1 MPDAKGEMAAYR
13 LITSLTDHV
22 AAPAHELAR
31 LYHERWEIEGVFDEL
46 KTHLLQS
53 RRVLRSKTPDL
64 VRQEFYGWVMAH
76 YAVRW
81 LLHQGASR
89 YKLKHSEQSFVA
101 HLHILKVNLPASGA
115 FSPGKAKKAQALV

>member
-1 MPDAKGEMAAYR
+1 
-13 LITSLTDHV
+13 
-22 AAPAHELAR
+22 
-31 LYHERWEIEGVFDEL
+31 
-46 KTHLLQS
+46 LLQS

-89 YKLKHSEQSFVA
+89 HKLKHAEQSFIA
-101 HLHILKVNLPASGA
+101 HLNILKVNLPTSGS
-115 FSPGKAKKAQALV
+115 FSPSKAKKAQTLV